1 MAWNLTLQQSKDIER
16 IEKLAIRI
24 IHRQYEYNQA
34 LFVSN
39 LKTLK
44 ERRDDLC
51 VGLIK
56 NMLQPTHRLHSVLPG
71 KLGDIKEREIRANGQ
86 KIYIF
91 FCKT

>member
-1 MAWNLTLQQSKDIER
+1 MAWNFTLEQSKGIER
-16 IEKLAIRI
+16 IEKRAIII
-24 IHRQYEYNQA
+24 IHPQYEYNKA
-34 LFVSN
+34 LVVSN

-51 VGLIK
+51 IGLIK
-56 NMLQPTHRLHSVLPG
+56 NMLQPTHRLNSLLPG